1 MTDKKIE
8 EYLAQAVSKNTPDIL
23 DELLADID
31 RTEVSLDDVCEEPGK
46 VWEEVRSA
54 RVAEPAASDNTPARH
69 RGMRTVMS
77 IAAVFVLLI
86 GGFTIFSRMQQS
98 IAVVGLD
105 VNPSIELSIND
116 REKVTEAMAVNEE
129 GEDILSGIDL
139 KGTDINTACCA
150 VTAAMLSKGY
160 LTNTSN
166 SVLVSVRAANA
177 DRGREIEKKLSS
189 DINSYLGD
197 SEIAASVLGQ
207 YVEDDDELEAFAEAN
222 GISEGKAWLIR
233 SLMASG
239 GTGMTEESLLKL
251 STQELILLGQEKR
264 VSPDSYGSADTSRY
278 IGRDKA
284 ADAALA
290 AAGIN
295 RTQASGISVEY
306 DSENGRIVYEV
317 EFMAGGREYEYD
329 IDAVSGKVISY
340 EAEKADGDSDG
351 MDADDRDDEDD
362 RYDDDNDDKDGD
374 DDHDDEDDDDD

>member
-1 MTDKKIE
+1 MTDNRIE
-8 EYLAQAVSKNTPDIL
+8 EHLAEAVRKNTPDIL
-23 DELLADID
+23 DDLLADIA
-31 RTEVSLDDVCEEPGK
+31 RAEATLTTAEHEN
-46 VWEEVRSA
+46 VWEEVCAGKAADDAGPSHSGKR
-54 RVAEPAASDNTPARH
+54 PALRA
-69 RGMRTVMS
+69 VMS
-77 IAAVFVLLI
+77 IAAVLVLLI
-86 GGFTIFSRMQQS
+86 GGFTVFSRMQQTF
-98 IAVVGLD
+98 AVVGLD
-105 VNPSIELSIND
+105 VNPSVELSIND
-116 REKVTEAMAVNEE
+116 REIVTEARAVNDE
-129 GEDILSGIDL
+129 GKDILSGIEL
-139 KGTDINTACCA
+139 KGTDVNTACCA
-150 VTAAMLSKGY
+150 ITGAMLSKGY

-166 SVLVSVRAANA
+166 SVLVSVRAENA

-189 DINSYLGD
+189 NLNSYLGD
-197 SEIAASVLGQ
+197 SEIAGSVLGQ

-340 EAEKADGDSDG
+340 EAEKADGESDG

-362 RYDDDNDDKDGD
+362 RYDDDHDDKDGD
-374 DDHDDEDDDDD
+374 D

>member
-1 MTDKKIE
+1 
-8 EYLAQAVSKNTPDIL
+8 
-23 DELLADID
+23 
-31 RTEVSLDDVCEEPGK
+31 
-46 VWEEVRSA
+46 
-54 RVAEPAASDNTPARH
+54 
-69 RGMRTVMS
+69 
-77 IAAVFVLLI
+77 
-86 GGFTIFSRMQQS
+86 
-98 IAVVGLD
+98 
-105 VNPSIELSIND
+105 
-116 REKVTEAMAVNEE
+116 
-129 GEDILSGIDL
+129 
-139 KGTDINTACCA
+139 
-150 VTAAMLSKGY
+150 
-160 LTNTSN
+160 
-166 SVLVSVRAANA
+166 
-177 DRGREIEKKLSS
+177 
-189 DINSYLGD
+189 
-197 SEIAASVLGQ
+197 
-207 YVEDDDELEAFAEAN
+207 
-222 GISEGKAWLIR
+222 
-233 SLMASG
+233 MASG

-374 DDHDDEDDDDD
+374 DDHDDEDEDDGDDD